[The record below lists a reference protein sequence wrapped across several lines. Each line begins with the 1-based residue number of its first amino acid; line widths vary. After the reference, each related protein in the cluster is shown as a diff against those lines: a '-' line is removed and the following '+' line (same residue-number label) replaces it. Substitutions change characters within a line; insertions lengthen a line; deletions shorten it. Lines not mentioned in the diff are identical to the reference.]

1 VVVAPGAA
9 APVLLALV
17 GYSCGSVLAAGV
29 RRIVPGPGDLAA
41 VAALWA
47 ALLLGVAEP
56 GRWPAAA
63 AGLLAGAALGAA
75 GAALRRGGAGPHA
88 ASGGAEDEEGSGAWA
103 AWKRFAARMG
113 SFQGRMLMGF
123 FYFVVLP
130 PFALLARARGEGRP
144 DDAAATFWQPRPAG
158 SAELRRARDQF

>member
-1 VVVAPGAA
+1 VDAPGAA

-17 GYSCGSVLAAGV
+17 GYSCGSVLAAGA

-41 VAALWA
+41 VAVLWA
-47 ALLLGVAEP
+47 ALLLGTAET

-63 AGLLAGAALGAA
+63 AGLLAGAALGIA
-75 GAALRRGGAGPHA
+75 GAVLRRGGAARTEA
-88 ASGGAEDEEGSGAWA
+88 AGGAEEGEGAGAWA

-130 PFALLARARGEGRP
+130 PFALLARLRGEGRP
-144 DDAAATFWQPRPAG
+144 DGAAATFWLPRPAG

>member
-1 VVVAPGAA
+1 MDAPGAA

-17 GYSCGSVLAAGV
+17 GYSCGSVLAAGS

-47 ALLLGVAEP
+47 SLLLGSAGQ

-63 AGLLAGAALGAA
+63 AGLVAGAALGIA
-75 GAALRRGGAGPHA
+75 GTVLRRGEAGRPDA
-88 ASGGAEDEEGSGAWA
+88 DGGAEDKEGTGAWA

-130 PFALLARARGEGRP
+130 PFALLARLRGEGRP
-144 DDAAATFWQPRPAG
+144 DGAAATFWLPRPAA

>member
-1 VVVAPGAA
+1 MDAPGAA

-17 GYSCGSVLAAGV
+17 GYSCGSVLAAGA

-47 ALLLGVAEP
+47 ALLLGIAEP

-75 GAALRRGGAGPHA
+75 GAALRRGEAGRPHEA
-88 ASGGAEDEEGSGAWA
+88 GGEEEEAGAWA

-144 DDAAATFWQPRPAG
+144 DGAAATFWLPRPAA

>member
-1 VVVAPGAA
+1 VLAPGAA

-17 GYSCGSVLAAGV
+17 GYSCGSVLASGA

-47 ALLLGVAEP
+47 ALLLGIAEP

-63 AGLLAGAALGAA
+63 AGLVAGAALGAA
-75 GAALRRGGAGPHA
+75 GAALRRGGAAPHA
-88 ASGGAEDEEGSGAWA
+88 AAGGVEEAEGGSRAWA

-144 DDAAATFWQPRPAG
+144 DGAAATFWQPRQAA
-158 SAELRRARDQF
+158 SAELRRAREQF